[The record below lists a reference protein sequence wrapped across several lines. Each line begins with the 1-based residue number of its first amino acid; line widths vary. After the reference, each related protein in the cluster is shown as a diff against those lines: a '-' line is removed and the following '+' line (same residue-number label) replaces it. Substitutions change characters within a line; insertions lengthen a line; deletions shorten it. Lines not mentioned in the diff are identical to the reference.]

1 MTFADWHSAVPD
13 DQRAA
18 GQSQWVNNY
27 SECTVKKPWPQAQH
41 SKAWASHGTTDKWM
55 TSLKGEWP
63 TCLQSCNFFFF
74 AERGKN
80 LRKEREF
87 KCVVAALKM
96 IVLQRTN
103 ETSKAY
109 FSKGTKSDNENVRNS
124 YTSSLHFHILPRSNT
139 ASEPHWDKAQQC
151 EERKSS
157 REHDRAARQR
167 PWLFSDMNINN
178 MTSHNRSTEIREITS
193 IVPPSPTD
201 IDRSGEGRIRR
212 IEEHN
217 LATHHALLFK
227 IHNGLW
233 SF

>member
-1 MTFADWHSAVPD
+1 MTKGLLDNPSGLIITLSAQWRSPDPKHSTARHEQATAPLINEWHLWKES
-13 DQRAA
+13 
-18 GQSQWVNNY
+18 GQH
-27 SECTVKKPWPQAQH
+27 AF
-41 SKAWASHGTTDKWM
+41 
-55 TSLKGEWP
+55 SLAI
-63 TCLQSCNFFFF
+63 FFF
-74 AERGKN
+74 AQLGKN
-80 LRKEREF
+80 LRKEREY
-87 KCVVAALKM
+87 KSVVAALKM

-103 ETSKAY
+103 EASKAY
-109 FSKGTKSDNENVRNS
+109 FSKGIKSDKENVRNS

-157 REHDRAARQR
+157 REHDRAVRQR

-201 IDRSGEGRIRR
+201 IDCSGEGRIRR